1 MSPCRGIVVLVCL
14 LAACGRGETTPPKKK
29 DDAAAPA
36 DAAPV
41 TLEPL
46 TLGLPELDSYRWRK
60 RGGHPAFRVARAA
73 EARADWP
80 QVVTTCKQALAAD
93 PGHLEAAWL
102 LAAAYG
108 RLNQQAELL
117 GPLVQAVSGDF
128 GKWGHA
134 SLELPALQPFLESPT
149 GQAWKAR
156 VEHDRT
162 TYVATLARSVIVEA
176 DGDLYA
182 FDPQAKRWHKLTRT
196 FGAVMGALRVPAA
209 NKIVYVTR
217 VKKQYAVGT
226 VDLAAGRTF
235 KPIALGTDK
244 PITVAYQTKAPSLG
258 VWVGQNKT
266 WQRLD
271 ETFKWVAL
279 PAKTARPGGAYL
291 DVRGRKAKLRALPI
305 ANVIADWDGHGLAS
319 AIRFGK
325 SNRIVSVPAP
335 GLIDGNSAVWSVD
348 RTQLAFVAQLS
359 DECTP
364 GSISSAAFIADA
376 ATGKL
381 KELERAV
388 KGLAVEWVGDR
399 ALAIAGD
406 KGVTIYLDTGTPSPV
421 EGARGLVAPK
431 QRPKCTASEPDLPD
445 PEIDPEES
453 APVEPVVE
461 PPR

>member
-1 MSPCRGIVVLVCL
+1 MRLVVVVCL
-14 LAACGRGETTPPKKK
+14 LAACGRGGATPKKK
-29 DDAAAPA
+29 DDAGVTA
-36 DAAPV
+36 DAAAPV

-46 TLGLPELDSYRWRK
+46 TLGLPELDSYGWRK

-73 EARADWP
+73 EAKADWA

-93 PGHLEAAWL
+93 PSHLEAAWL

-108 RLNQQAELL
+108 RLNQQAELVA
-117 GPLVQAVSGDF
+117 PLVKAVSGDF

-134 SLELPALQPFLESPT
+134 SLELPALKPFLESPT
-149 GQAWKAR
+149 GRAWRAR

-162 TYVATLARSVIVEA
+162 TYVATIARSVIVEA

-196 FGAVMGALRVPAA
+196 FGAVIGALRVPAA

-217 VKKQYAVGT
+217 VKKQYGVGT
-226 VDLAAGRTF
+226 VDLALGRTF
-235 KPIALGTDK
+235 KPISLGTDK
-244 PITVAYQTKAPSLG
+244 QITVAYQTKAPAPG
-258 VWVGQNKT
+258 VWVGQGKE

-279 PAKTARPGGAYL
+279 PAKTARPDGAYL
-291 DVRGRKAKLRALPI
+291 DVRGRKVKLRARP

-319 AIRFGK
+319 AIRIGK

-335 GLIDGNSAVWSVD
+335 GLIDGNSAAWSND
-348 RTQLAFVAQLS
+348 RARLAFVAQLS

-364 GSISSAAFIADA
+364 LSISSAAFIADA

-381 KELERAV
+381 QELERAA
-388 KGLAVEWVGDR
+388 KGLAVEWVADR

-406 KGVTIYLDTGTPSPV
+406 KGVTIYDLDSDAATPV
-421 EGARGLVAPK
+421 EGAQGLVAPK

-445 PEIDPEES
+445 IEPEPDD
-453 APVEPVVE
+453 VEPVVE
-461 PPR
+461 PPQ

>member
-1 MSPCRGIVVLVCL
+1 MRLVALVCL
-14 LAACGRGETTPPKKK
+14 VAACGRGETTPKKK
-29 DDAAAPA
+29 DDAGVQ
-36 DAAPV
+36 DAATPV
-41 TLEPL
+41 ALAPL
-46 TLGLPELDSYRWRK
+46 TLGLPELDSYGWRK
-60 RGGHPAFRVARAA
+60 RGGHPAFRVARTA
-73 EARADWP
+73 EARADW
-80 QVVTTCKQALAAD
+80 QEVVKTCKQALAAD
-93 PGHLEAAWL
+93 PSHLEAAWL

-108 RLNQQAELL
+108 RLNQQADLL

-156 VEHDRT
+156 LEQDRAR
-162 TYVATLARSVIVEA
+162 YVAALASSVIVEA

-182 FDPQAKRWHKLTRT
+182 FDPRAKRWHKLTRT
-196 FGAVMGALRVPAA
+196 FGAVIGALRVPAA

-217 VKKQYAVGT
+217 VKKQFAVGT

-235 KPIALGTDK
+235 NPISLGTDK
-244 PITVAYQTKAPSLG
+244 PITVAYQTKPPAPG
-258 VWVGQNKT
+258 VWVGEGKD
-266 WQRLD
+266 WVRLD

-279 PAKTARPGGAYL
+279 PPKTARPDGAYL
-291 DVRGRKAKLRALPI
+291 DVRGKKAKLRALPI

-335 GLIDGNSAVWSVD
+335 GLIDGNSAVWSAD
-348 RTQLAFVAQLS
+348 RSRLAFVAQLS

-364 GSISSAAFIADA
+364 GKISSAAFIADA
-376 ATGKL
+376 ATGKVQ
-381 KELERAV
+381 ELERAA
-388 KGLAVEWVGDR
+388 KGLAVEWVADR

-406 KGVTIYLDTGTPSPV
+406 KGVVIYDLDAGTQSPV
-421 EGARGLVAPK
+421 EGAQGLVAPK

-445 PEIDPEES
+445 IEPEPDES
-453 APVEPVVE
+453 EAVESVVE